1 MTYFVPEFAFNFTHT
16 QIFSCQEVIVF
27 FSSSNAALCLSSIL
41 LTVGRSLTMCSW
53 GTLICSIIKIRYLMG
68 EKREWVG
75 ENERKRGGDIG
86 RGGRE
91 GEREFKTISFST

>member
-1 MTYFVPEFAFNFTHT
+1 MAYFVPFCFQFYTHT
-16 QIFSCQEVIVF
+16 NIQLSVGYCF

-53 GTLICSIIKIRYLMG
+53 GTLICSIIKIKYLMG

-75 ENERKRGGDIG
+75 ENERKRGGDKE

-91 GEREFKTISFST
+91 REREFQTISFST